1 MKLSIIIRPYQDENI
16 QPSEIEVVFEGQ
28 PGEIAAPFR
37 EIFDK
42 VTKPFT
48 FVKSENP
55 KNPEKVGTG
64 NKAKLDFYLEQ
75 TRMNKPKDDK

>member
-42 VTKPFT
+42 VTKPIA
-48 FVKSENP
+48 FVTSK
-55 KNPEKVGTG
+55 KFKV
-64 NKAKLDFYLEQ
+64 
-75 TRMNKPKDDK
+75 